1 MMIPDRTYVADGGKP
16 SNASQVRCGAFS
28 GFFLS
33 VFKHLRLGRPLAAA
47 LAFSGCVVLQDSG
60 PLMAQPGAAVPA
72 QQQALRAARQ
82 ACNAQYPE
90 QIGSYVLHARCVDEA
105 INRLWLRDVRDPD
118 LVRLQQAARMA
129 LSARVDRHE
138 VAAEEAALQMAEV
151 DSRVAEVA
159 HQRAID
165 NRAAAAQSLAAFR
178 GWLSA
183 TQMPRN
189 IRCFKT
195 GAITN
200 CTTN

>member
-1 MMIPDRTYVADGGKP
+1 MFKP
-16 SNASQVRCGAFS
+16 
-28 GFFLS
+28 
-33 VFKHLRLGRPLAAA
+33 LRLGRPLAAT
-47 LAFSGCVVLQDSG
+47 LVFSGCVVLQDSG
-60 PLMAQPGAAVPA
+60 PLMAQPGATVPA

-90 QIGSYVLHARCVDEA
+90 QIGSYVLHARCVVA
-105 INRLWLRDVRDPD
+105 INRLWLRYARDPD

-129 LSARVDRHE
+129 LSARVDRLE
-138 VAAEEAALQMAEV
+138 IAPDDAALQMAEV
-151 DSRVAEVA
+151 DSRVADIA
-159 HQRAID
+159 RQRAID

-183 TQMPRN
+183 TQMPRS

-195 GAITN
+195 GGITN